1 MSYPQGFNPVGEH
14 APGLPRHDAPLPGHA
29 PSGYTPI
36 YTQDSPAPTYGSYT
50 GNARYA
56 ADPGFSPAFGI
67 WSGRFI
73 MVCAIALTLPIQ
85 IVLYPIAGAAGLA
98 TGVATYLA
106 RGSLDWSWTACFL
119 ALVPAM
125 RLEISFENRASWYR
139 NVRHWLRLAIV
150 AGWIYYIDRYEQLDS
165 PQTAALMAAIIA
177 VLMHFIL
184 RAQLT
189 TGLWHQLQTWLWLRK
204 P

>member
-29 PSGYTPI
+29 PSGYTP
-36 YTQDSPAPTYGSYT
+36 TPDQDSPAPTYGSYT
-50 GNARYA
+50 GNATYA
-56 ADPGFSPAFGI
+56 GAGSPAFGI

-73 MVCAIALTLPIQ
+73 MVCAIAITLPVQ
-85 IVLYPIAGAAGLA
+85 IVLYPIAGTAGLA
-98 TGVATYLA
+98 AGAAAYLA
-106 RGSLDWSWTACFL
+106 HGTLDWSWTACFL

-125 RLEISFENRASWYR
+125 RLEIGFEDRASWYR
-139 NVRHWLRLAIV
+139 NARHWLRLAIV
-150 AGWIYYIDRYEQLDS
+150 AGWIYYTDRYEQLDS
-165 PQTAALMAAIIA
+165 PQTAAVMAAIFA

-189 TGLWHQLQTWLWLRK
+189 SGLWHQLQTWLWLRK